1 MKKERGA
8 PLAAKVCRVGQA
20 DGVRGTQRSDRRSE
34 GAATAAAAVEEKKK
48 SGDGEIDRHQHSSTG
63 TDRNTTME
71 EEWKITPSKP
81 LPSTTTKRLME
92 EKHCTGGDDNL
103 YSELKCFG
111 INSYVHDEF

>member
-8 PLAAKVCRVGQA
+8 PLAAKLCRVGQA

-34 GAATAAAAVEEKKK
+34 GAAAAAAAEEKKK
-48 SGDGEIDRHQHSSTG
+48 SGERRNRSHATLTG
-63 TDRNTTME
+63 TDRKTTME

>member
-8 PLAAKVCRVGQA
+8 PLAAKLCRVGQA

-34 GAATAAAAVEEKKK
+34 GAATAAAAAEEKKK
-48 SGDGEIDRHQHSSTG
+48 SGERRNRSHATITG
-63 TDRNTTME
+63 TDRNTTTE